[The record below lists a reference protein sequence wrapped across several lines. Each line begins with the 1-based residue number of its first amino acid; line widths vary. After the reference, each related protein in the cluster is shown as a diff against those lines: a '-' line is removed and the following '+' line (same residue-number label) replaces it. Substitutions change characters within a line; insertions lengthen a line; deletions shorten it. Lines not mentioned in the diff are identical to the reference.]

1 MLKTGSRCNPKEAQ
15 AIVEWIKANQN
26 RLLAYYNEPRIL
38 KGEKPLTVRELF
50 GIVTPFTAQKNE
62 LKRWLNN
69 AGLGEITAGTV
80 HALQGAERQIVIFSP
95 VYSYNDNNFSSI
107 REKAC

>member
-69 AGLGEITAGTV
+69 AGLGNNRWNCTCATGSRTANRD
-80 HALQGAERQIVIFSP
+80 LFS
-95 VYSYNDNNFSSI
+95 
-107 REKAC
+107 RL